1 MASMCDEMSVIYE
14 DGVENGLESVVE
26 RLAEERDRITSDL
39 QKWFVNRKSRFSN
52 ERVPFEIQPKE
63 PMQDPKRGFLAEFR
77 TEVFHQLLYVPRHPL
92 IDLLAA
98 S

>member
-39 QKWFVNRKSRFSN
+39 QKWFVNHKKLIFKWKGSVWNS
-52 ERVPFEIQPKE
+52 
-63 PMQDPKRGFLAEFR
+63 AEDKC
-77 TEVFHQLLYVPRHPL
+77 TSKPRYK
-92 IDLLAA
+92 
-98 S
+98 

>member
-39 QKWFVNRKSRFSN
+39 QKWFVVNNKYM
-52 ERVPFEIQPKE
+52 IL
-63 PMQDPKRGFLAEFR
+63 D
-77 TEVFHQLLYVPRHPL
+77 
-92 IDLLAA
+92 
-98 S
+98 

>member
-1 MASMCDEMSVIYE
+1 MCDEMSVIYE

-39 QKWFVNRKSRFSN
+39 QKWFVNHYAFSA
-52 ERVPFEIQPKE
+52 EISS
-63 PMQDPKRGFLAEFR
+63 G
-77 TEVFHQLLYVPRHPL
+77 TLLFYDLVLPEPRHPL

>member
-39 QKWFVNRKSRFSN
+39 QKWLV
-52 ERVPFEIQPKE
+52 
-63 PMQDPKRGFLAEFR
+63 FLYK
-77 TEVFHQLLYVPRHPL
+77 TLYWEM
-92 IDLLAA
+92 AGKTA
-98 S
+98 

>member
-39 QKWFVNRKSRFSN
+39 QKWFVNHKKLIFERKSF
-52 ERVPFEIQPKE
+52 V
-63 PMQDPKRGFLAEFR
+63 
-77 TEVFHQLLYVPRHPL
+77 
-92 IDLLAA
+92 
-98 S
+98 

>member
-1 MASMCDEMSVIYE
+1 MDSNRSLKDWPKKEIESPLTFR
-14 DGVENGLESVVE
+14 NGL
-26 RLAEERDRITSDL
+26 LIA
-39 QKWFVNRKSRFSN
+39 KSRFSN